1 MKTKEKTLRKALIDA
16 GLEMNASGLNQ
27 GTSGNISARC
37 GDAFLITPSGVPYP
51 ALAPEDIVKMRFDGS
66 YESDLAPSSEWRF
79 HRDILKNRPDANAVV
94 HAHPTYCTTLAIRRM
109 DIPAVHYMIAAGGGN
124 SIRCAPY
131 ATYGTQELSDNALK
145 ALEGRNACLLANH
158 GMIATGPTLAKAMWL
173 AIEVETLARQFF
185 LTLQI
190 GGPVLLDDQEID
202 RVVEKFKT
210 YGMKPKDE
218 AA

>member
-1 MKTKEKTLRKALIDA
+1 MKPKEKALRKALIGA
-16 GLEMNASGLNQ
+16 CLEMNANGLNQ
-27 GTSGNISARC
+27 GTSGNLSARC
-37 GDAFLITPSGVPYP
+37 GDAFLVTPSGVPYDS
-51 ALAPEDIVKMRFDGS
+51 LQPEDIVKMRFDGS
-66 YESDLAPSSEWRF
+66 TRSTLPPSSEWRF
-79 HRDILKNRPDANAVV
+79 HRDILERRADVDAVV

-109 DIPAVHYMIAAGGGN
+109 DIPAVHYMIAAAGGS

-131 ATYGTQELSDNALK
+131 ATYGTQELSDHALA
-145 ALEGRNACLLANH
+145 ALEGRSACLLANH

-173 AIEVETLARQFF
+173 AVEVEALARQYF

-190 GGPVLLDDQEID
+190 GGPVVLDDAEID

-210 YGMKPKDE
+210 YGMKPKTE